1 MVRRSRKGWSV
12 LVLVVGLCVLRPAA
26 AEDTRA
32 IMHKVYDAIAY
43 LLPLSVRGGE
53 KASTWDKELIDQNLK
68 ALAAASGTLV
78 KHAKGKDAEF
88 RFLARSFDDTV
99 KDIDKSFRE
108 QWPAFAYYSLM
119 ELTQHCVA
127 CHSRLPSHAQVEFG
141 QRLMARMD
149 TAQFEPLELAQLFV
163 ATRQFDAAMSTYEK
177 KLMNPQE
184 AAIDLDYGGVL
195 LQYLDLA
202 IAVEG
207 DLVRPR
213 EVLQR
218 FAARPDS
225 PFYLRRRIALWTDAM
240 QKLAP
245 QLKSPPQ
252 LAAARDL
259 FHIADGM
266 TRAPNGRERAVH
278 DLVAASVL
286 HRYIA
291 AHPER
296 QGEDIAEAYYMLG
309 VITLRTM
316 EPKYSVPE
324 MELLLAAAVR
334 AAPKGPFAEESYALL
349 EEYGYVH
356 DVHLA
361 AAGDKNLFINMSE
374 LRALMAK

>member
-1 MVRRSRKGWSV
+1 MVRCSRKGWNV
-12 LVLVVGLCVLRPAA
+12 LVFVIGLAMLPPAGA
-26 AEDTRA
+26 TETRE
-32 IMHKVYDAIAY
+32 IMHKVYAAIAY
-43 LLPLSVRGGE
+43 LLPLSVRGGDQ
-53 KASTWDKELIDQNLK
+53 ASGWDKELIDKNLQ
-68 ALAAASGTLV
+68 ALADASATLV

-127 CHSRLPSHAQVEFG
+127 CHSRLPSQAQTEFG

-202 IAVEG
+202 VAVEG
-207 DLVRPR
+207 DLARPR

-225 PFYLRRRIALWTDAM
+225 PLYLRRRIALWTDAM

-245 QLKSPPQ
+245 KLKSPPQ
-252 LAAARDL
+252 LAEAREL
-259 FHIADGM
+259 FHTADGM

-278 DLVAASVL
+278 DLVAASIL
-286 HRYIA
+286 HRYVDQ
-291 AHPER
+291 HPER
-296 QGEDIAEAYYMLG
+296 TGADIAEAYYMLG

-324 MELLLAAAVR
+324 MELLFAAAVR

-361 AAGDKNLFINMSE
+361 AAGDKNLFIDMKG
-374 LRALMAK
+374 LRAMMAE